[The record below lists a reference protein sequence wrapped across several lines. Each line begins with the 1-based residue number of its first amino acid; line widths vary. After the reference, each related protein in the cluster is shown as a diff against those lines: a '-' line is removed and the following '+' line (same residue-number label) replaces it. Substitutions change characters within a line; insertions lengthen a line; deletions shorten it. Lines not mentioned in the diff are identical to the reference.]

1 MMLDKIKLQAPAKIN
16 LFLRV
21 LNKRVDGYH
30 NIRTGITFINLY
42 DEVNIKKNNVM
53 SINYYG
59 NFKPSSGSYE
69 DCIITKILKFLEVK
83 VNLNISI
90 KKNIPVQ
97 AGLGSASTN
106 AATLIKGLERLK
118 IIKSIDNYK
127 SYSFLGADIP
137 VFLYGK
143 DSLVQGKGEIITDY
157 HFPKYFF
164 LVVKPTVNIST
175 EQMYKKISKKITNV
189 NNNNIIKENFI
200 IDNDFGNDFES
211 IAIKENNEI
220 DNLLK
225 FLSNRKGCI
234 FARITGSG
242 SCCFAAFNKIKYA
255 NESQIK
261 LKYNFPKLW
270 SFVGEN
276 NTIRN

>member
-1 MMLDKIKLQAPAKIN
+1 MILDKIKLQAPAKIN

-21 LNKRVDGYH
+21 LNKREDGYH

-53 SINYYG
+53 SIKNFG
-59 NFKPSSGSYE
+59 NFMPSSGSYE
-69 DCIITKILKFLEVK
+69 DCIITRILKFLEVK

-106 AATLIKGLERLK
+106 AATLIKGLEKLE
-118 IIKSIDNYK
+118 IIKSINNNTF
-127 SYSFLGADIP
+127 YSSLGADIP

-143 DSLVQGKGEIITDY
+143 DSFVQGKGEIITDHY
-157 HFPKYFF
+157 FPKYFF
-164 LVVKPTVNIST
+164 LLVKTKINIST
-175 EQMYKKISKKITNV
+175 KQMYKKISKNILNV
-189 NNNNIIKENFI
+189 NSNNIIKENFI
-200 IDNDFGNDFES
+200 TEDDFGNDFES